1 METVDERWARL
12 APHVQV
18 LGPADSEPRPAV
30 ILFHGC
36 GGLRP
41 HLPLYAQA
49 AVDAGWRAFI
59 VDSYAPRGWPREFA
73 LSMVCTGLLL
83 QGWQR
88 GGDVVAAVHGISAR
102 PDVDAGQIAL
112 AGWSHGGWGMMEAFS
127 ADRSQP
133 GALYLHDAERVDLSG
148 VQAAWLA
155 YAYVG
160 FVAFNRMRPW
170 RIQPRTLNVIA
181 RRDHLTTVRNAR
193 TVSDAIQSWGCEVET
208 WIADGTHSFDEPSS
222 TPPMR
227 HDPALTQDAIGRFV
241 GLLKASARQGE
252 IA

>member
-1 METVDERWARL
+1 METVDERWERL
-12 APHVQV
+12 APYVQV
-18 LGPADSEPRPAV
+18 LGPADSKPRPAV

-49 AVDAGWRAFI
+49 AVDQGWRAFI
-59 VDSYAPRGWPREFA
+59 VDSYAPRGWGRAFA

-88 GGDVVAAVHGISAR
+88 GGDVVAALHGISAR
-102 PDVDAGQIAL
+102 PDVDDRQIVL

-127 ADRSQP
+127 ADRTQL
-133 GALYLHDAERVDLSG
+133 GALYLRDAERVDLSG

-155 YAYVG
+155 YPYVG
-160 FVAFNRMRPW
+160 IAAINRMRPW
-170 RIQPRTLNVIA
+170 RILPRTLNVIA
-181 RRDHLTTVRNAR
+181 RHDHLTTVHNAQ
-193 TVSDAIQSWGCEVET
+193 TVSNAIQSWGGEVET
-208 WIADGTHSFDEPSS
+208 WIAEGTHSFDEPSS

-227 HDPALTQDAIGRFV
+227 HDKALTQDAIGRFV
-241 GLLKASARQGE
+241 GLLKTTARQDE
-252 IA
+252 AA